1 MSSDPQRN
9 QCNFIS
15 NSQLVVENSSHSTA
29 EANAVHDQ
37 NLDEEEIDENEE
49 IDLESGIM
57 DRADVLFKYILRS
70 FRKYYCK

>member
-1 MSSDPQRN
+1 MNSDPQRN

-15 NSQLVVENSSHSTA
+15 NSQQVVENSSHSTA

-37 NLDEEEIDENEE
+37 NLDEEEIDEKEE